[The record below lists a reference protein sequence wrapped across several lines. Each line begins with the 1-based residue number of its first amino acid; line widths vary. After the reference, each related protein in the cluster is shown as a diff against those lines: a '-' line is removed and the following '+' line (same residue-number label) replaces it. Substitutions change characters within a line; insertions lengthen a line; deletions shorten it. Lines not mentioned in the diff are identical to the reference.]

1 MKQLSV
7 KACSDLLQ
15 NKQVSATELAQDYLQ
30 HIQNEN
36 AAINAFVHLDADKTL
51 HEAKLADE
59 RLQTGMSSLL
69 TGVPIAYKD
78 NFCQDGWVT
87 SCGSKMLENFVA
99 PYTAHVVQNLRNK
112 GMVTL
117 GKVNMD
123 EFAMGSNSE
132 TSHFGITRNPWN
144 HGHVPGGSSGGSAAA
159 VAAPAPASRPKAAS
173 RNRGLWVFMVVSR
186 FVACGGRR
194 FSASASRPRDGWT
207 RGPGCGSWC
216 RTLPP
221 GTRRWCRPRWAGQPV
236 SVAPT
241 GGPQRCGIAGTAS
254 AASSPAGP
262 GAPSRAR
269 CGRRRSLRPRAR
281 VPTAPGRAYRR
292 CLSSSSAPCTGGPRS
307 GH

>member
-15 NKQVSATELAQDYLQ
+15 SKQVSATELAQDYLQ

-78 NFCQDGWVT
+78 NFCQDGWAT

-123 EFAMGSNSE
+123 EFAMGSTSE
-132 TSHFGITRNPWN
+132 TSHFGIARNPWN

-159 VAAPAPASRPKAAS
+159 VAARLTPAALGSDTGGSIRQPAAHCGVT
-173 RNRGLWVFMVVSR
+173 GLKPTYGIISR
-186 FVACGGRR
+186 FGMVAY
-194 FSASASRPRDGWT
+194 
-207 RGPGCGSWC
+207 
-216 RTLPP
+216 
-221 GTRRWCRPRWAGQPV
+221 
-236 SVAPT
+236 
-241 GGPQRCGIAGTAS
+241 
-254 AASSPAGP
+254 ASSLDQAGP
-262 GAPSRAR
+262 IAQTAEDCALLLNTMAGFDERDST
-269 CGRRRSLRPRAR
+269 SLERPVEDYMRD
-281 VPTAPGRAYRR
+281 
-292 CLSSSSAPCTGGPRS
+292 
-307 GH
+307 